1 MLIAGDRMRSRQSQD
16 LHFYLINGLAWALYP
31 WKSGLASQENLA
43 TLFLNPDRRTTILIS
58 ESGMVVLILSATMV
72 LFIWNRWR
80 YDVVAVMALMAS
92 LATGVVPVEAA
103 FTGFGHPAVITV
115 AAVLVMSYALQRSG
129 IVDHLAKAIA
139 SLGRAPWTETMLT
152 ASVASGLSAFM
163 NNVGALALMLPVAVR
178 NAERSGT
185 APSMVL
191 MPLAFASLLGGL
203 VTLIGTPPNIVIAT
217 ARAEAEGTPFAMFD
231 FTLAGLPV
239 ALAGL
244 AFITLFGQ
252 KLLPRRNAQAPAG
265 DRFRLSTYLI
275 EARVLATSPL
285 VDSTIRRLEEMSDN
299 EATVMA
305 IVRNGHKHLA
315 PDGTDRILAD
325 DVLVLQGDPLALHP
339 LLEQRGLISI
349 GDSDLSQD
357 SLMSDDVILVE
368 AMVMPKAPIEGRSM
382 RRLRMH
388 ETYGV
393 NLLAMARKGQ
403 APEARL
409 ARVRFQIGDVLL
421 LQGRGTTLQKILPM
435 LGCIPLA
442 ERGLNMLRT
451 ETSLLPLAIFALA
464 VLATALGLMPVQ
476 IAFVTAALAMVL
488 TGALPARDVYS
499 AIEWPVIVLLA
510 SLIPIGHALETT
522 GATGLIAG
530 SIASIAGDLPL
541 WALLALVMATSM
553 LLSDLV
559 HNTPTAVLMA
569 PIGLSLASTLNLP
582 TDALLMAIAIG
593 AASPYL
599 TPIGHQSNTLV
610 MGPGGYQFGDYWRL
624 GLPMDLIIL
633 LTAVPMIIWVWT

>member
-1 MLIAGDRMRSRQSQD
+1 M
-16 LHFYLINGLAWALYP
+16 
-31 WKSGLASQENLA
+31 
-43 TLFLNPDRRTTILIS
+43 TLIS
-58 ESGMVVLILSATMV
+58 EPGLVMLILAGAMV

-92 LATGVVPVEAA
+92 IAVGVVPVEQSFA
-103 FTGFGHPAVITV
+103 GFSHPAVITV
-115 AAVLVMSYALQRSG
+115 AAVLVMSHALQRSG
-129 IVDHLAKAIA
+129 IVDHLSRGIA
-139 SLGRAPWTETMLT
+139 SLGRTPWTETILT
-152 ASVASGLSAFM
+152 AYVASALSAFM

-217 ARAEAEGTPFAMFD
+217 ARIQNGGVPFSMFD
-231 FTLAGLPV
+231 FTFVGLPV

-244 AFITLFGQ
+244 AFMALFGRRF
-252 KLLPRRNAQAPAG
+252 LPRRSARAQNG
-265 DRFRLSTYLI
+265 DRFRLHAYLI
-275 EARVLATSPL
+275 EVRVLASSPL
-285 VDSTIRRLEEMSDN
+285 IDATIRSLEEMCDN

-305 IVRNGHKHLA
+305 IIRNDQRQLA
-315 PDGTDRILAD
+315 PDGKDRISAD
-325 DVLVLQGDPLALHP
+325 DVLILQGDPLALRP
-339 LLEQRGLISI
+339 LLEQQGLLSV
-349 GDSDLSQD
+349 GDADVSQA
-357 SLMSDDVILVE
+357 SLMSDDVTLVE

-382 RRLRMH
+382 RRLRLH
-388 ETYGV
+388 EIYKL
-393 NLLAMARKGQ
+393 NLLAMARNGQ

-409 ARVRFQIGDVLL
+409 ARVRFQVGDVLL
-421 LQGRGTTLQKILPM
+421 LQGQQATLQKILPM
-435 LGCIPLA
+435 LGCLPLA
-442 ERGLNMLRT
+442 ERGFNT
-451 ETSLLPLAIFALA
+451 QTAETSWLPLAIFALA
-464 VLATALGLMPVQ
+464 VLATALGLVPVQ
-476 IAFVTAALAMVL
+476 IAFVTAVLAMVL
-488 TGALPARDVYS
+488 AGTLPARDVYG

-510 SLIPIGHALETT
+510 SLIPIGGALETT
-522 GATGLIAG
+522 GATGMIAG
-530 SIASIAGDLPL
+530 GIASVAGDLPL

-569 PIGLSLASTLNLP
+569 PIGLSLASTLQLP
-582 TDALLMAIAIG
+582 PDALLMAIAIG

-624 GLPMDLIIL
+624 GLPMDLVIL
-633 LTAVPMIIWVWT
+633 VTAVPMIMWVWG

>member
-1 MLIAGDRMRSRQSQD
+1 M
-16 LHFYLINGLAWALYP
+16 
-31 WKSGLASQENLA
+31 
-43 TLFLNPDRRTTILIS
+43 TLIS
-58 ESGMVVLILSATMV
+58 EPGLVMLILTITMA

-92 LATGVVPVEAA
+92 LIMGIVPAEGA
-103 FTGFGHPAVITV
+103 FAGFGHPAVITV
-115 AAVLVMSYALQRSG
+115 AAVLVMSHALQRSG
-129 IVDHLAKAIA
+129 IVDHLAKGIA
-139 SLGRAPWTETMLT
+139 SLRQAPWTETILT

-191 MPLAFASLLGGL
+191 MPIAFASLLGGL
-203 VTLIGTPPNIVIAT
+203 VTLIGTPPNIVIAA
-217 ARAEAEGTPFAMFD
+217 ARAEAEGTAFAMFD
-231 FTLAGLPV
+231 FTFAGLPV

-244 AFITLFGQ
+244 AFMALFGRR
-252 KLLPRRNAQAPAG
+252 LLPTRSARPATG
-265 DRFRLSTYLI
+265 DRFRLRAYLI
-275 EARVLATSPL
+275 EARVLASSPL
-285 VDSTIRRLEEMSDN
+285 VDATIRRLEEMCDN

-305 IVRNGHKHLA
+305 IVRDGQRRLA
-315 PDGTDRILAD
+315 PDGRDRISAD
-325 DVLVLQGDPLALHP
+325 DVLVLQGDPLALRP
-339 LLEQRGLISI
+339 LLEQRGLMSI
-349 GDSDLSQD
+349 ADSDVSQD
-357 SLMSDDVILVE
+357 ALTSDDVILVE

-421 LQGRGTTLQKILPM
+421 LQGQRVTLQKILPM
-435 LGCIPLA
+435 LGCLPLA
-442 ERGLNMLRT
+442 ERGFNLMT
-451 ETSLLPLAIFALA
+451 TKTSWLPLAIFASA
-464 VLATALGLMPVQ
+464 VLFTALGLVPVQ
-476 IAFVTAALAMVL
+476 VAFVAAVLAMVL
-488 TGALPARDVYS
+488 TGALPAREVYG

-510 SLIPIGHALETT
+510 CLIPIGGALETS
-522 GATGLIAG
+522 GATALIAG
-530 SIASIAGDLPL
+530 GIASIAGDLPL

-553 LLSDLV
+553 LLSDLI

-569 PIGLSLASTLNLP
+569 PIGLSLAATLHLP
-582 TDALLMAIAIG
+582 ADALLMAIAIG

-633 LTAVPMIIWVWT
+633 LTGVPMILWAWTG

>member
-1 MLIAGDRMRSRQSQD
+1 M
-16 LHFYLINGLAWALYP
+16 
-31 WKSGLASQENLA
+31 
-43 TLFLNPDRRTTILIS
+43 TLIS
-58 ESGMVVLILSATMV
+58 EPGLVMLILLAAMV

-92 LATGVVPVEAA
+92 LATGVVPIEGA

-115 AAVLVMSYALQRSG
+115 AAVLVMSHALQRSG
-129 IVDHLAKAIA
+129 IVDHLSRGIA
-139 SLGRAPWTETMLT
+139 SLGQRPWTETILT
-152 ASVASGLSAFM
+152 ATVASGLSAFM

-217 ARAEAEGTPFAMFD
+217 ARAQAGGAPFSMFD

-239 ALAGL
+239 AIAGL
-244 AFITLFGQ
+244 AFMALFGRR
-252 KLLPRRNAQAPAG
+252 LLPSRSARAG
-265 DRFRLSTYLI
+265 AGERFRLRAYLI
-275 EARVLATSPL
+275 EVRVLASSPL
-285 VDSTIRRLEEMSDN
+285 VNTTIRHLEEICDN

-305 IVRNGHKHLA
+305 IIRKDQRYLA
-315 PDGTDRILAD
+315 PDGKDPISAD
-325 DVLVLQGDPLALHP
+325 DVLILQGDPLALRP
-339 LLEQRGLISI
+339 LLEHRGLISV
-349 GDSDLSQD
+349 GDADVNQD

-368 AMVMPKAPIEGRSM
+368 VMVMPKAPIEGRSM

-393 NLLAMARKGQ
+393 NLLAMARKGH

-409 ARVRFQIGDVLL
+409 TRVRFQIGDVLL
-421 LQGRGTTLQKILPM
+421 LQGQRTTLQKILPM
-435 LGCIPLA
+435 LGCLPLA
-442 ERGLNMLRT
+442 ERGFNMPKAK
-451 ETSLLPLAIFALA
+451 TSLLPLAIFALA
-464 VLATALGLMPVQ
+464 VLTTALGLVPVQ
-476 IAFVTAALAMVL
+476 IAFVAAALAMVL
-488 TGALPARDVYS
+488 TGTLPARDVYS

-510 SLIPIGHALETT
+510 SLIPIGGALETS
-522 GATGLIAG
+522 GATGMIAG
-530 SIASIAGDLPL
+530 SIASVAGDLPL
-541 WALLALVMATSM
+541 WALLALIMATSM

-569 PIGLSLASTLNLP
+569 PIGLSLASTLHLP
-582 TDALLMAIAIG
+582 PDALLMAIAIG

-610 MGPGGYQFGDYWRL
+610 MGPGGYQFSDYWRL
-624 GLPMDLIIL
+624 GLPMDLVIL
-633 LTAVPMIIWVWT
+633 LTAVPMIMWVWS

>member
-1 MLIAGDRMRSRQSQD
+1 MISEPGIVMLI
-16 LHFYLINGLAWALYP
+16 LA
-31 WKSGLASQENLA
+31 
-43 TLFLNPDRRTTILIS
+43 F
-58 ESGMVVLILSATMV
+58 TMA

-92 LATGVVPVEAA
+92 LITGIVPVKDA

-115 AAVLVMSYALQRSG
+115 AAVLVMSHTLQRSG
-129 IVDHLAKAIA
+129 IVDYLAKGIA
-139 SLGRAPWTETMLT
+139 SLRQAPWTETVLT

-178 NAERSGT
+178 NAERRGT

-191 MPLAFASLLGGL
+191 MPIAFASLLGGL
-203 VTLIGTPPNIVIAT
+203 VTMIGTPPNIVIAT
-217 ARAEAEGTPFAMFD
+217 ARAEAEGTAFAMFD
-231 FTLAGLPV
+231 FTFAGLPV

-244 AFITLFGQ
+244 AFMAMFGQ
-252 KLLPRRNAQAPAG
+252 RLLPKRNAQTATG
-265 DRFRLSTYLI
+265 DRFRLRAYLI
-275 EARVLATSPL
+275 EARVLASSPL
-285 VDSTIRRLEEMSDN
+285 VDATIKHLEDMCDN

-305 IVRNGHKHLA
+305 IVREGKRSLA
-315 PDGTDRILAD
+315 PDGNDRIRAD
-325 DVLVLQGDPLALHP
+325 DVLVLQGDPLALRP
-339 LLEQRGLISI
+339 VLEQRGLKSI
-349 GDSDLSQD
+349 TESDVSQD
-357 SLMSDDVILVE
+357 ALTSDDVMLVE
-368 AMVMPKAPIEGRSM
+368 AMVMPKAPIDGRSM

-421 LQGRGTTLQKILPM
+421 LQGQRTTLQKILPM
-435 LGCIPLA
+435 LGCLPLA
-442 ERGLNMLRT
+442 ERGFNMMTTRT
-451 ETSLLPLAIFALA
+451 SWLPLAIFILA
-464 VLATALGLMPVQ
+464 VLITALGLVPVQ
-476 IAFVTAALAMVL
+476 IAFVAAVLAMVL
-488 TGALPARDVYS
+488 TGTLPAREVYS

-510 SLIPIGHALETT
+510 CLIPIGGALETS

-530 SIASIAGDLPL
+530 GIASIAGDLPL

-569 PIGLSLASTLNLP
+569 PIGLSLATTLNLP
-582 TDALLMAIAIG
+582 ADALLMAIAIG

-633 LTAVPMIIWVWT
+633 LTGVPMILWAWTG

>member
-1 MLIAGDRMRSRQSQD
+1 MALISDPGMVMLI
-16 LHFYLINGLAWALYP
+16 L
-31 WKSGLASQENLA
+31 
-43 TLFLNPDRRTTILIS
+43 
-58 ESGMVVLILSATMV
+58 VATMA

-80 YDVVAVMALMAS
+80 YDVVAVMALTAS
-92 LATGVVPVEAA
+92 LAVGIVPVEHA
-103 FTGFGHPAVITV
+103 FHGFGHPAVITV
-115 AAVLVMSYALQRSG
+115 AAVLVMSQALQRSG
-129 IVDHLAKAIA
+129 IVDYLAKGIA
-139 SLGRAPWTETMLT
+139 SLGQRAWTETMLT
-152 ASVASGLSAFM
+152 AGVAAALSAFM

-178 NAERSGT
+178 NAERRGI

-217 ARAEAEGTPFAMFD
+217 ARAEAAGTPFAMFD
-231 FTLAGLPV
+231 FTYAGLPV

-244 AFITLFGQ
+244 AFIAFFGRW
-252 KLLPRRNAQAPAG
+252 LLPRRSRRAPATG

-275 EARVLATSPL
+275 EAKVLASSPL
-285 VDSTIRRLEEMSDN
+285 VGATIRRLEEISDN

-305 IVRNGHKHLA
+305 IIRDGDQHLA
-315 PDGTDRILAD
+315 PDGMERLRGD
-325 DVLVLQGDPLALHP
+325 DVLILQGDPLTLQP
-339 LLEQRGLISI
+339 LLGQRGLISV
-349 GDSDLSQD
+349 GDGDVNRA
-357 SLMSDDVILVE
+357 SLMSDDVILTE

-403 APEARL
+403 PPEARL
-409 ARVRFQIGDVLL
+409 AHVRFQIGDVLL
-421 LQGRGTTLQKILPM
+421 LQGHRSTLQKILPT
-435 LGCIPLA
+435 LGCLPLA
-442 ERGLNMLRT
+442 ERGFNMQTTGTTR
-451 ETSLLPLAIFALA
+451 LPLLIFVLA
-464 VLATALGLMPVQ
+464 VLAAGIGLVPVQ
-476 IAFVTAALAMVL
+476 IAFVTAVLAMVL
-488 TGALPARDVYS
+488 TGAIPAREIYAS
-499 AIEWPVIVLLA
+499 IEWPVIVLLA
-510 SLIPIGHALETT
+510 SLIPIGEALETT
-522 GATGLIAG
+522 GATALIAG
-530 SIASIAGDLPL
+530 GIAAIAGDLPV

-569 PIGLSLASTLNLP
+569 PIGLSLAATLNLP
-582 TDALLMAIAIG
+582 ADALLMAIAIG

-624 GLPMDLIIL
+624 GLPMDLVIL
-633 LTAVPMIIWVWT
+633 VTAVPMIMWVWVV